1 MTSVQELFWKFMPH
15 IDMYKTLKYENMNN
29 QSKIIEKFSYCTS
42 TKHFLFFDGA
52 NLENFLY
59 EMNIFH
65 YLSLSFYMVI
75 HVFTYYGFI
84 KRKCIFQ

>member
-15 IDMYKTLKYENMNN
+15 IDMYETLKYENMNN
-29 QSKIIEKFSYCTS
+29 QSKIIEKFSYCT
-42 TKHFLFFDGA
+42 KHFLFFDGA
-52 NLENFLY
+52 DLENFLY

-75 HVFTYYGFI
+75 HVILYVIFKILIVII
-84 KRKCIFQ
+84 KI